1 MRCLSVLASLVLAGL
16 FSVASAQQ
24 GQGGQ
29 GGHRQMMSVEDRVNH
44 LKTQLDLSADQVTK
58 ITAILQNQRDAMQTL
73 HQKYGDDRQGMRQE
87 MTALRAGADKDIS
100 AVLTDVQRKKYDAMI
115 AQRQKE
121 RGDGGQ
127 NGTQAK
133 PAPQNNK
140 AE

>member
-1 MRCLSVLASLVLAGL
+1 MRCLSVFASLVVAGL
-16 FSVASAQQ
+16 FSVVSAQQ

-58 ITAILQNQRDAMQTL
+58 ITAILQNQRETMQTL
-73 HQKYGDDRQGMRQE
+73 RQKYGDDRQGMRQA
-87 MTALRAGADKDIS
+87 MTALRTGTDNEIS

-121 RGDGGQ
+121 RGEEGQ
-127 NGTQAK
+127 NNTQGK

-140 AE
+140 AQ